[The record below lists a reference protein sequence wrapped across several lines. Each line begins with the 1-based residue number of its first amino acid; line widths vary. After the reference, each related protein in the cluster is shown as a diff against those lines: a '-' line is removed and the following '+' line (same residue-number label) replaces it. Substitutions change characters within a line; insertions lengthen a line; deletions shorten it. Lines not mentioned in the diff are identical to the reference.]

1 MMHIYDASGGTRAE
15 MGEIVV
21 MSNDVI
27 VGLAG
32 NIHCPMC
39 NEGSEVKFVHNDS
52 RKFRSNMT
60 KFS

>member
-1 MMHIYDASGGTRAE
+1 MTCGGAE
-15 MGEIVV
+15 MEEIVV